1 MYVWTDS
8 MEKVVKVSSGEQP
21 PQQPPQP
28 PQPPQQIDEI
38 MLATAAAIAFAI
50 GLSLAEVGR
59 K

>member
-1 MYVWTDS
+1 